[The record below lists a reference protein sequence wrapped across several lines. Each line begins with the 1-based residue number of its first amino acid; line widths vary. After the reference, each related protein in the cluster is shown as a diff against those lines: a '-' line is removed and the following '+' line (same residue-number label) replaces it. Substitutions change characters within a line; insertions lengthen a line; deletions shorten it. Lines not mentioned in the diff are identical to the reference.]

1 MRPEHWLY
9 TIPLRLRSLFRWA
22 QADQELDDELRDHL
36 DRKTEEYVAQG
47 MTEEE
52 ASRRARLDLGG
63 IEPTKEKCRDAR
75 RVNWIQDF
83 AQDLHH
89 GVRMLH
95 NSPGFTAVAVL
106 TLALG
111 IGANTAM
118 FSIVD
123 AVLLRSLPYPD
134 PDRLVLVFD
143 VPLKQPDA
151 LSGISYRDFTELRQ
165 QNHVFSEMAGN
176 SFHDLTLTGAGEP
189 SIVNT
194 ADVTPEIFPLL
205 NAKPLAGRTLLPED
219 GKQGAAP
226 VAVLSE
232 NLWRSRFGANP
243 EIIGQSVTLDMR
255 SFTVVGILPASF
267 RYPDGAPPQDVW
279 VSIVQDPVFGPL
291 LSQPGTP
298 VLSAIA
304 RLKPGVSLTRAQ
316 AEMNTLSARLAKE
329 FPAQDS
335 GLTIRIERFRQF
347 VVGNVKSALLIL
359 LGAVGLVLLLACA
372 NIANLLL
379 SRATSRGR

>member
-1 MRPEHWLY
+1 MAAF
-9 TIPLRLRSLFRWA
+9 SNF
-22 QADQELDDELRDHL
+22 
-36 DRKTEEYVAQG
+36 
-47 MTEEE
+47 E
-52 ASRRARLDLGG
+52 A
-63 IEPTKEKCRDAR
+63 CWQDAR
-75 RVNWIQDF
+75 F
-83 AQDLHH
+83 GA
-89 GVRMLH
+89 RMLATE
-95 NSPGFTAVAVL
+95 PGFTAVAVL

-111 IGANTAM
+111 IAANTAI
-118 FSIVD
+118 FSIVN

-134 PDRLVLVFD
+134 PHQLVLMFN
-143 VPLKQPDA
+143 VPLQQPDA
-151 LSGISYRDFTELRQ
+151 LSGLSYRDFALCRE

-279 VSIVQDPVFGPL
+279 VSIVQEIG
-291 LSQPGTP
+291 
-298 VLSAIA
+298 
-304 RLKPGVSLTRAQ
+304 RA
-316 AEMNTLSARLAKE
+316 S
-329 FPAQDS
+329 
-335 GLTIRIERFRQF
+335 
-347 VVGNVKSALLIL
+347 
-359 LGAVGLVLLLACA
+359 C
-372 NIANLLL
+372 
-379 SRATSRGR
+379 